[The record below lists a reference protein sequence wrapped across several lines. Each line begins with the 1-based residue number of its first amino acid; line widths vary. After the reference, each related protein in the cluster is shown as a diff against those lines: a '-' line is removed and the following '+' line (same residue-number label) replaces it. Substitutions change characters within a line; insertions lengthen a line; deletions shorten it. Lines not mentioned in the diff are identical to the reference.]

1 MSDVKKFWLK
11 IATGSG
17 FPFWETE
24 ITDNEELKN
33 QYDDFNNSVCVV
45 LESQLLAE
53 RAKSSSLQ
61 KIIDEVDDTY
71 CFTTYCTGLR
81 AEHERQLKAEQ
92 EKVKKLKEALGFYGD
107 CENHKVFKIITH
119 IDGVH
124 FDLDQKVFRDGGKLA
139 RQALKEVESV

>member
-1 MSDVKKFWLK
+1 MSELTRDIVCD
-11 IATGSG
+11 
-17 FPFWETE
+17 ETE
-24 ITDNEELKN
+24 TCPGLTCEDCIFGRMNKKLI
-33 QYDDFNNSVCVV
+33 
-45 LESQLLAE
+45 AE

-61 KIIDEVDDTY
+61 KIIDEVDD
-71 CFTTYCTGLR
+71 TYCTGLR